1 MADGRALGKR
11 KGFILQ
17 THHILAV
24 SLVVLGALF
33 STLSRDFY
41 SAYNLVSML
50 TNMSFLGL
58 SAMGFCVNLIGGE
71 VDISIG
77 ANIALTSVVTAYCF
91 EAGLPIAV
99 CILAGLM
106 VGVVMGSV
114 NGIVIAGFKA
124 NSLIVTLGTMSIAQG
139 VAYTMTGG
147 LAILVMEDVLGF
159 FGRGKIGPVPFP
171 IVVLVIFTLLFTALV
186 NFTKFGRR
194 VQAVGSNASVAF
206 LSGIR
211 VKRVKFAGLMI
222 CGVMTSIS
230 GLMMASMSA
239 VGMPQHSIGQEFPII
254 SAVILGG
261 ASLSG
266 GKGSV
271 AGSIIGILIISL
283 IYNGLTMLNIPSY
296 TVEMIRGLILI
307 LIVASYEVKDRKRK

>member
-1 MADGRALGKR
+1 
-11 KGFILQ
+11 
-17 THHILAV
+17 
-24 SLVVLGALF
+24 
-33 STLSRDFY
+33 
-41 SAYNLVSML
+41 
-50 TNMSFLGL
+50 
-58 SAMGFCVNLIGGE
+58 
-71 VDISIG
+71 
-77 ANIALTSVVTAYCF
+77 
-91 EAGLPIAV
+91 
-99 CILAGLM
+99 
-106 VGVVMGSV
+106 
-114 NGIVIAGFKA
+114 VIAGFKA

-139 VAYTMTGG
+139 IAYTMTGG

-171 IVVLVIFTLLFTALV
+171 IVVLVFFTLLFTALV

-239 VGMPQHSIGQEFPII
+239 VGMPQHGIGQEFPII

-283 IYNGLTMLNIPSY
+283 IYNGLTMLSIPSY